1 MATVTLCGSGK
12 RRAEIFE
19 AARLLRDV
27 GAVVLAPP
35 LHNIT
40 ELVGAQPTECL
51 ELAWKG
57 ATFAHLN
64 RIEKADVVFIVN
76 PDGYVGPSTTLE
88 LGYAVA
94 LRKLV
99 VAMRADTGEPA
110 RHVLF
115 DIVLDKDNV
124 VDACKDLVSQV
135 AHIGGHDRFQD

>member
-1 MATVTLCGSGK
+1 MRTITLCGSGK
-12 RRAEIFE
+12 RRDEIF
-19 AARLLRDV
+19 AAADLLRDQ
-27 GAVVLAPP
+27 GALVLAPP
-35 LHNIT
+35 LHRID
-40 ELVGAQPTECL
+40 ELCEGRPDECR

-99 VAMRADTGEPA
+99 VAMKPDSTETA
-110 RHVLF
+110 RSVLL
-115 DIVLDKDNV
+115 DLVLDSDDV
-124 VDACKDLVSQV
+124 SEACKKLADR
-135 AHIGGHDRFQD
+135 IGLL